1 MDAHDATAYHC
12 KIVAMVQAGKFEDCI
27 KQLLNNKFELDL
39 QFEDAYCHYRL
50 NDPLKAMKILD
61 GVINP
66 QVKHNELRAQ
76 VLYRLEQYENCFTV
90 YRDII
95 RSSIDNKYETE
106 RNTNLSTTL
115 TAQRPDKSK
124 MVVDEIDSFD
134 QSVNASYNY
143 ASVED

>member
-1 MDAHDATAYHC
+1 M
-12 KIVAMVQAGKFEDCI
+12 
-27 KQLLNNKFELDL
+27 LS
-39 QFEDAYCHYRL
+39 
-50 NDPLKAMKILD
+50 
-61 GVINP
+61 
-66 QVKHNELRAQ
+66 
-76 VLYRLEQYENCFTV
+76 RLEQYDNCFTV

-134 QSVNASYNY
+134 QSFNARRQKTEKILVLGLSLRGVGTNY
-143 ASVED
+143 

>member
-1 MDAHDATAYHC
+1 M
-12 KIVAMVQAGKFEDCI
+12 
-27 KQLLNNKFELDL
+27 LS
-39 QFEDAYCHYRL
+39 
-50 NDPLKAMKILD
+50 
-61 GVINP
+61 
-66 QVKHNELRAQ
+66 
-76 VLYRLEQYENCFTV
+76 RLEQYENCFTV

-134 QSVNASYNY
+134 QSFNASYKY

>member
-1 MDAHDATAYHC
+1 M
-12 KIVAMVQAGKFEDCI
+12 
-27 KQLLNNKFELDL
+27 
-39 QFEDAYCHYRL
+39 
-50 NDPLKAMKILD
+50 
-61 GVINP
+61 
-66 QVKHNELRAQ
+66 RAQ
-76 VLYRLEQYENCFTV
+76 VLSRLEQYENCFVV

-95 RSSIDNKYETE
+95 

-115 TAQRPDKSK
+115 TAQLPDKSK